1 MGLIRIEIG
10 DWLKNASLIGLLRV
24 LDYKRRLNDKI
35 IIEDD
40 YIEFDSEMLQG
51 FENAYFELL
60 ISQHEKQLSW
70 YKLVS
75 YENKLGEYLEEDK
88 ITIKSIESLNKIIEN
103 IKKLINSNSYVNGY
117 LLLDDGEWIKS
128 KEKELNKI
136 KFKKKDDPLKYK
148 ENLINQANVLKE
160 IINWFKKEDVKR
172 IIAAKNVMY
181 DIIQPF
187 WSNASILLKTNNQ
200 KNMYELYS
208 KDFILPA
215 VKYIDNEKSKY
226 KINCFTCNNK
236 IKNTSKPEAFDL
248 TWLTKIGVDM
258 TRKTSHFWNMN
269 GDAYICP
276 ICNLLYSCLPLGFT
290 VIENKGIFINS
301 NKSIRMLKQS
311 NIVNIEYEDKKF
323 EEIENLSYYN
333 IINAMENLGIENID
347 KEIDNIQVIK
357 FNGNNEERPYSFN
370 ILSPKILK
378 VLYYHRKDMN
388 TLVKVFVKI
397 TDKYSLN
404 IYDEVIRRI
413 YAGKNLFDLIH
424 QLIILYLAHKKF
436 ESLFIINII
445 LKINTSIL
453 GGKNMRQ
460 EDINK
465 YMSYGNVLREA
476 YLRKNVESKLT
487 GITYRLLNSIK
498 TKDYGK
504 FMDTIINSYMYMKI
518 EIPNKIAVALKDS
531 EKLQSIGY
539 AFVLGLQG
547 EKEKKGE
554 K

>member
-1 MGLIRIEIG
+1 MGLIRIETG

-24 LDYKRRLNDKI
+24 LDYKRKLNDKI
-35 IIEDD
+35 IIEDE

-75 YENKLGEYLEEDK
+75 YEDKLDVYLEDNK
-88 ITIKSIESLNKIIEN
+88 ITIKSIESLNKIIDN
-103 IKKLINSNSYVNGY
+103 IKKLINLKSYVNGY
-117 LLLDDGEWIKS
+117 LLLDDGEWIKL
-128 KEKELNKI
+128 KEKELKKI

-148 ENLINQANVLKE
+148 ESLINQINVLKE
-160 IINWFKKEDVKR
+160 IIHWFKKEDVKKV
-172 IIAAKNVMY
+172 IKSKNVMY
-181 DIIQPF
+181 EIIQPF
-187 WSNASILLKTNNQ
+187 WGNVSIFLPDNNK

-208 KDFILPA
+208 KDFILTA
-215 VKYIDNEKSKY
+215 IKYIDSDKKKY

-236 IKNTSKPEAFDL
+236 VKKTSKPEAFDL

-258 TRKTSHFWNMN
+258 SRKSSHFWNMN

-276 ICNLLYSCLPLGFT
+276 ICNLLYSCLPLGFV

-301 NKSIRMLKQS
+301 NKSIKMLKQS
-311 NIVNIEYEDKKF
+311 NLVNVEYEDKKF

-347 KEIDNIQVIK
+347 KEMDNIQVIK
-357 FNGNNEERPYSFN
+357 FNGNNGVRPYSFN

-378 VLYYHRKDMN
+378 VLYYHRKNMN
-388 TLVKVFVKI
+388 SLVKVFVKI
-397 TDKYSLN
+397 TNKYSLN

-413 YAGKNLFDLIH
+413 YAEKNLFDLIH
-424 QLIILYLAHKKF
+424 QLIILYLDKEKF
-436 ESLFIINII
+436 KSLFIIKII
-445 LKINTSIL
+445 LEINTSIL

-460 EDINK
+460 EDINR
-465 YMSYGNVLREA
+465 YMSYGNILREA
-476 YLRKNVESKLT
+476 YLRKNAESKLT

-547 EKEKKGE
+547 EKEEKGE

>member
-1 MGLIRIEIG
+1 MGLIRIETG

-35 IIEDD
+35 IIDDD

-60 ISQHEKQLSW
+60 ILQHEKQLSW

-88 ITIKSIESLNKIIEN
+88 ITIKSIESLNKIIDN
-103 IKKLINSNSYVNGY
+103 IKKLITSNSYVNGY
-117 LLLDDGEWIKS
+117 LLLNDGEWIKS

-136 KFKKKDDPLKYK
+136 KFKKKDDQLKYK
-148 ENLINQANVLKE
+148 ESLINQINVLKE
-160 IINWFKKEDVKR
+160 IIHWFKKEDVKR
-172 IIAAKNVMY
+172 VIAAKNVMY

-187 WSNASILLKTNNQ
+187 WSNASILLKTNYQ

-208 KDFILPA
+208 KDFILPVA
-215 VKYIDNEKSKY
+215 KYIDNEKSKY

-236 IKNTSKPEAFDL
+236 IKNISKPEAFDL

-311 NIVNIEYEDKKF
+311 NITNIEYGDKKF

-347 KEIDNIQVIK
+347 KEMDNIQVVK
-357 FNGNNEERPYSFN
+357 FNGNNGERPYSFN

-424 QLIILYLAHKKF
+424 QLIILYLDHKRF

-465 YMSYGNVLREA
+465 YMLYGNVLREA
-476 YLRKNVESKLT
+476 YLRKNIESKLT

-547 EKEKKGE
+547 EKEEKGE

>member
-1 MGLIRIEIG
+1 MGLIRIETG

-24 LDYKRRLNDKI
+24 LDYKRKLNDKI
-35 IIEDD
+35 IIEDE

-75 YENKLGEYLEEDK
+75 YEDKLDVYLEDDK
-88 ITIKSIESLNKIIEN
+88 ITIKSIESLNKIIDN

-128 KEKELNKI
+128 KEKKLNKI
-136 KFKKKDDPLKYK
+136 KFKKKDDPSKYK
-148 ENLINQANVLKE
+148 ESLINQINVLKE
-160 IINWFKKEDVKR
+160 IIHWFKKDEVRKV
-172 IIAAKNVMY
+172 ITAKNVMY

-187 WSNASILLKTNNQ
+187 WSNVSILLKTNNQ

-215 VKYIDNEKSKY
+215 VKYIDSEKSKY

-236 IKNTSKPEAFDL
+236 IKNISKPEAFDL

-258 TRKTSHFWNMN
+258 SRKSSHFWNMN

-276 ICNLLYSCLPLGFT
+276 ICNLLYSCLPLGFV

-301 NKSIRMLKQS
+301 NKSINMLKQS
-311 NIVNIEYEDKKF
+311 NIVNVEYEDKKF

-357 FNGNNEERPYSFN
+357 FNGNNGVRPYSFN

-378 VLYYHRKDMN
+378 VLYYHRKNMN
-388 TLVKVFVKI
+388 SLVKVFVKI

-404 IYDEVIRRI
+404 IYDEVITRI

-424 QLIILYLAHKKF
+424 QLIILYLDKERFK
-436 ESLFIINII
+436 SLFIINII

-460 EDINK
+460 EDINR

-476 YLRKNVESKLT
+476 YLRKNAESKLT

-518 EIPNKIAVALKDS
+518 EIPNKIAIALKDS

-547 EKEKKGE
+547 EKEEKGE

>member
-1 MGLIRIEIG
+1 MGLIRIETG

-24 LDYKRRLNDKI
+24 LDYKRKLNDKI
-35 IIEDD
+35 IIEDE

-75 YENKLGEYLEEDK
+75 YEDKLDVYLEDDK
-88 ITIKSIESLNKIIEN
+88 ITIKSIESLNKIIDN

-117 LLLDDGEWIKS
+117 LLLDDGEWIKL

-148 ENLINQANVLKE
+148 ESLINQINVLKE
-160 IINWFKKEDVKR
+160 IIHWFKKDEVKKV
-172 IIAAKNVMY
+172 ITAKNVMY

-187 WSNASILLKTNNQ
+187 WSNVSILLKTNNQ

-215 VKYIDNEKSKY
+215 VKYINSEKSKY

-236 IKNTSKPEAFDL
+236 IKNISKPEAFDL

-258 TRKTSHFWNMN
+258 SRKSSHFWNMN

-276 ICNLLYSCLPLGFT
+276 ICNLLYSCLPLGFV

-301 NKSIRMLKQS
+301 NKSINMLKQS
-311 NIVNIEYEDKKF
+311 NIVNVEYEDKKF

-357 FNGNNEERPYSFN
+357 FNGNNGVRPYSFN

-378 VLYYHRKDMN
+378 VLYYHRKNMN
-388 TLVKVFVKI
+388 SLVKVFVKI

-404 IYDEVIRRI
+404 IYDEVITRI

-424 QLIILYLAHKKF
+424 QLIILYLDKERFK
-436 ESLFIINII
+436 SLFIINII

-460 EDINK
+460 EDINR

-476 YLRKNVESKLT
+476 YLRKNAESKLT

-518 EIPNKIAVALKDS
+518 EIPNKIAIALKDS

-547 EKEKKGE
+547 EKEEKGE